1 MDGFCRGTVQAIGDG
16 GFERDRLA
24 KKSSDGLRHD
34 DALPLE
40 EGLYGFSAVWERMT
54 LPEGKSCAQPE
65 GMGWVQCGVGRRL
78 L

>member
-1 MDGFCRGTVQAIGDG
+1 MNGFCRRIVQAIGDG

-24 KKSSDGLRHD
+24 KKSSEGLGHD

-40 EGLYGFSAVWERMT
+40 GELYGFSAVWERRT
-54 LPEGKSCAQPE
+54 PPEGKSCAQPE
-65 GMGWVQCGVGRRL
+65 GMGRVQCGVGRRL